1 MTLFYFFLLFTL
13 LLGTRLSPAFAR
25 LKTRKKKE
33 ETNKGE
39 SHPKNVGTELELS
52 LNPFRC
58 PVCFAINILDLTHP
72 PTHPSPKKN
81 ATGNCYHEAFLF
93 ILYAD
98 KKYKTSVITTT
109 VSSKQLYIK
118 RGSPN
123 LFLESLFFFF
133 YILMSIFFEK

>member
-1 MTLFYFFLLFTL
+1 MTLLFSFLLFTP

-33 ETNKGE
+33 LTNKGE
-39 SHPKNVGTELELS
+39 AHPKNVGTELELS
-52 LNPFRC
+52 LNPFRF
-58 PVCFAINILDLTHP
+58 PVCFVINILGLTHP
-72 PTHPSPKKN
+72 STHPSPKKKRHDN
-81 ATGNCYHEAFLF
+81 FYHEAFLF

-109 VSSKQLYIK
+109 VSSKQQYIK

-123 LFLESLFFFF
+123 LFLGSFFSFTF
-133 YILMSIFFEK
+133 